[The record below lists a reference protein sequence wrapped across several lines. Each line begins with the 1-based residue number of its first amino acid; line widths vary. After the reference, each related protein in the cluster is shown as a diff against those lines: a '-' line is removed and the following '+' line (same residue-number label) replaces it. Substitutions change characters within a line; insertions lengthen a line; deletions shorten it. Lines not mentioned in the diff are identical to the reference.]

1 MGILNARVMEE
12 LFTYENFEDIDL
24 IDKSCIIFELFLLN
38 SLYSVLLVALSV
50 LGQVDNAEAAIGQL
64 LLEGVDLFDVSFC

>member
-24 IDKSCIIFELFLLN
+24 IDKSCIIFELFLLDG
-38 SLYSVLLVALSV
+38 LYSILLVALSV

>member
-38 SLYSVLLVALSV
+38 GLYSILLVALSV

>member
-24 IDKSCIIFELFLLN
+24 IDKSCIIFELFLLDG
-38 SLYSVLLVALSV
+38 LYSILLVALSV
-50 LGQVDNAEAAIGQL
+50 LGQVDNAEAAIG
-64 LLEGVDLFDVSFC
+64 